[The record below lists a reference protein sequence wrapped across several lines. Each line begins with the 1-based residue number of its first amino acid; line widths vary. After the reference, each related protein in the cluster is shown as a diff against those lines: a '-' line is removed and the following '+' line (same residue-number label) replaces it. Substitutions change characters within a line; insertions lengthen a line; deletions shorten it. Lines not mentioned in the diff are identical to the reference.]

1 MPASSRATPGA
12 CHRPGAVAL
21 PLREGRWES
30 GGVRTGRLTLTGL
43 ALLAVA
49 FPAAGGAAR
58 TASAAERA
66 AIIAAVR
73 TANTAVGRSPARCD
87 RASIVRVSTVDGRF
101 ARWSQN
107 GR

>member
-30 GGVRTGRLTLTGL
+30 GGVRTGRLPLTGL

-49 FPAAGGAAR
+49 FPAAAGAAR
-58 TASAAERA
+58 TASAAGRA
-66 AIIAAVR
+66 PLIAAGG
-73 TANTAVGRSPARCD
+73 AADPAGRPAPAP
-87 RASIVRVSTVDGRF
+87 RAPRGHGPRPAAG
-101 ARWSQN
+101 ARL
-107 GR
+107 